1 MKARFTIVR
10 FLCFVLCLTCSID
23 LYAQTSHTI
32 TGTIVDELEMPLPGA
47 NAVIMRDKKMV
58 KGASTNIDG
67 NFKIDLAF
75 DKNDKLTLVL
85 SYMGYKDQKIKLNAQ
100 NIGKPFNIKLLPDE
114 GMLEEITVVEDG
126 YARLPRKDMV
136 GAFTTVK
143 ADDIMMPAYQS
154 IDQMLQGKVAG
165 MSVVNTSARVGASP
179 KITIRGTSTILG
191 NTSPLWVVDGVIQE
205 DPLSI
210 DISAALTSDMKELI
224 GNQISWLNPQ
234 DIDNITVL
242 KDASATAIY
251 GSKASNGVIVITT
264 KKGTPGRISVNYNT
278 NVSVRERPTYEM
290 YDFMNSQERIL
301 FSKEAYNAGVR
312 YENEPLPQVYTYE
325 GLMAMFNKRMITEE
339 EFAYYMQRL
348 ETVNTDW
355 FDLLTRNSVSNNHN
369 LSVSGGTDKYTYN
382 ASLGYQI
389 NNGYEVGNSNDQ
401 ITTRLSINSNVNDRL
416 SVNVQL
422 NGSIRNSDGY
432 GAGVNPYNYA
442 MNTSRAI
449 PAYEI
454 DGSRAYY
461 SEYYPYPYN
470 ETLGSHNQLSYNIFN
485 EMENS
490 FSQNTGTA
498 FNASANVSFKILS
511 WLTYQGTVSMSLN
524 NNASESYAG
533 EKSSFIER
541 YYRGFPYGTER
552 AGSEKYQAAL
562 MPYGGMLQQA
572 NSQTVSYSTSHRL
585 AFSKEFNENHRLNA
599 MLGMEVRSSKGS
611 SEGNTVWGYVP
622 ERGEILVSPT
632 MPENFKPI
640 GNIVA
645 PIEWGAL
652 TQLYNGGWS
661 KTSTLTNYLSF
672 YATVAYSLK
681 NRYVFNMNVRSDASN
696 RFGQDVNKQ
705 FDPTWSFG
713 ASWKMAQEPFMM
725 EYVPWL
731 DQFNIRATYGIQ
743 GNVVNSLSPEMIVRY
758 QGLHT
763 GYNEY
768 YLTISSLPNN
778 QLKWERTKS
787 ANLGLDVA
795 LFGITM
801 NFEYYNRRSNAII
814 RQDIAQEYGMSSMPL
829 NGGRITNH
837 GLEFTLNYTPI
848 RTKDF
853 AWTLG
858 MNAGKNWNRSET
870 DDRTAKADELT
881 HVDFL
886 SGNSSRPLK
895 QGYPLSA
902 FWSYQFTGL
911 DGTNGYPTFA
921 HTSYDYI
928 DGDGSVNPTTFLV
941 YSGQKEP
948 DFSGGFNTRIRWK
961 DFNFGIDFAASLGAN
976 KRLPNPY
983 DPFGGH
989 GEMPNIYRNLSKELN
1004 DRWKQPGDELH
1015 TNIPALYTSIRD
1027 LYYLYLP
1034 NGLYDSGGIYS
1045 MWANSDV
1052 RVADASFLRCTQI
1065 SLSYNVPRKACQ
1077 VLGLSR
1083 ISVSANINNL
1093 FVIASKDWKGYDPEL
1108 GNCIQPRVYSIGLGI
1123 GL

>member
-1 MKARFTIVR
+1 MRAKSTIIR
-10 FLCFVLCLTCSID
+10 FLCLFLCLAASIGAF
-23 LYAQTSHTI
+23 AQAGHTI
-32 TGTIVDELEMPLPGA
+32 TGTVVDELGMPLPGA
-47 NAVIMRDKKMV
+47 NVVVMKDKKMV
-58 KGASTNIDG
+58 KGTSTGLNGD
-67 NFKIDLAF
+67 FKIDLSSIE
-75 DKNDKLTLVL
+75 NGKLTLEFIFL
-85 SYMGYKDQKIKLNAQ
+85 GLKSQTIKLTAQ
-100 NIGKPFNIKLLPDE
+100 NIGKPFNVQLVPDDE
-114 GMLEEITVVEDG
+114 MLDEVTVVEDG

-154 IDQMLQGKVAG
+154 IDQMLQGKIAG

-290 YDFMNSQERIL
+290 YDFMNSLERIQ
-301 FSKEAYNAGVR
+301 FSKEAYEAGVR
-312 YENEPLPQVYTYE
+312 YQQEPLPQIYTYE

-339 EFAYYMQRL
+339 EFSHYLQRL

-369 LSVSGGTDKYTYN
+369 LSISGGTDKYTYN

-401 ITTRLSINSNVNDRL
+401 VTTRLSINSNVNEKL
-416 SVNVQL
+416 SISAQL

-449 PAYEI
+449 PAYNE
-454 DGSRAYY
+454 DGSPAYY
-461 SEYYPYPYN
+461 SKYYTYQYN
-470 ETLGSHNQLSYNIFN
+470 TQLGGHNQYSTNIFN

-490 FSQNTGTA
+490 FSQNTGTS
-498 FNASANVSFKILS
+498 FNASLNVNYKILS
-511 WLTYQGTVSMSLN
+511 WLTYQGTASMSLN

-533 EKSSFIER
+533 EKTSQVEQL
-541 YYRGFPYGTER
+541 YRGFPYGTEK
-552 AGSEKYQAAL
+552 AGSEKYNAAL
-562 MPYGGMLQQA
+562 MPYGGVLQQA

-632 MPENFKPI
+632 LPENFKPI
-640 GNIVA
+640 GSDVSIG
-645 PIEWGAL
+645 WGAL
-652 TQLYNGGWS
+652 SQLYNGGWS
-661 KTSTLTNYLSF
+661 KTSTLTNYVSF

-725 EYVPWL
+725 ENLPWL

-763 GYNEY
+763 SYNEY

-814 RQDIAQEYGMSSMPL
+814 RQDIAQEYGMESMPL
-829 NGGRITNH
+829 NGGLITNQ
-837 GLEFTLNYTPI
+837 GVEFTLNYTTI
-848 RTKDF
+848 RTKNF
-853 AWTLG
+853 AWTVG

-881 HVDFL
+881 HYDFL

-902 FWSYQFTGL
+902 FWSYRFTGL
-911 DGTNGYPTFA
+911 NSTNGYPTFA
-921 HTSYDYI
+921 NATYDDV
-928 DGDGSVNPTTFLV
+928 DGDGSVDPTTFLV
-941 YSGQKEP
+941 YSGQGEP

-961 DFNFGIDFAASLGAN
+961 DFNFGIDFAANLGAQ

-983 DPFGGH
+983 STFTYGK
-989 GEMPNIYRNLSKELN
+989 MPDIYSNLSKELN
-1004 DRWKQPGDELH
+1004 NRWKQPGDEAH
-1015 TNIPALYTSIRD
+1015 TNIPALYTSVRD
-1027 LYYLYLP
+1027 LYNLNLP
-1034 NGLYDSGGIYS
+1034 NGLYDNIYS
-1045 MWANSDV
+1045 MWAQSDV
-1052 RVADASFLRCTQI
+1052 RVVDASFLRCTQI
-1065 SLSYNVPRKACQ
+1065 SLSYNVPRKVCQ
-1077 VLGLSR
+1077 KIGLSR
-1083 ISVSANINNL
+1083 ISVSANVNNL
-1093 FVIASKDWKGYDPEL
+1093 FVIASKEWRGYDPEL
-1108 GNCIQPRVYSIGLGI
+1108 GNSIQPRVYSIGLGI

>member
-1 MKARFTIVR
+1 MKASTTRFFCVL
-10 FLCFVLCLTCSID
+10 LCILCSIGAF
-23 LYAQTSHTI
+23 AQSGI
-32 TGTIVDELEMPLPGA
+32 TVIGTVIDETETPLPGA
-47 NAVIMRDKKMV
+47 NVIVVKNKKMV
-58 KGASTNIDG
+58 RGTTTNIDG
-67 NFKIDLAF
+67 KF
-75 DKNDKLTLVL
+75 KLTVL
-85 SYMGYKDQKIKLNAQ
+85 FEENDEREISISYVGSKAKTIKLTKD
-100 NIGKPFNIKLLPDE
+100 NITKPFDVQLLPDDE
-114 GMLEEITVVEDG
+114 MLEEVTIVEDG

-165 MSVVNTSARVGASP
+165 MSVVNTSARVGSSP

-264 KKGTPGRISVNYNT
+264 KKGTPGRISINYNT
-278 NVSVRERPTYEM
+278 NVSARQRPTYEL
-290 YDFMNSQERIL
+290 YDYMNSYERIQ
-301 FSKEAYNAGVR
+301 FSKEAYEAGVR
-312 YENEPLPQVYTYE
+312 YQNEPLPQIYTYE
-325 GLMAMFNKRMITEE
+325 GLMAMFNKRLISEE
-339 EFAYYMQRL
+339 QFSSYLQRL

-355 FDLLTRNSVSNNHN
+355 FELLTRNAVSNNHN

-382 ASLGYQI
+382 ASVGYQI

-401 ITTRLSINSNVNDRL
+401 ITTRLSINSNINEKF
-416 SVNVQL
+416 SFNAQL

-432 GAGVNPYNYA
+432 SGVNPYNYA
-442 MNTSRAI
+442 MSTSRAI
-449 PAYEI
+449 PAYNE
-454 DGSRAYY
+454 DGSPAYY
-461 SEYYPYPYN
+461 SKYYTYQYN
-470 ETLGSHNQLSYNIFN
+470 TQLGGHNQYSYNVFN

-490 FSQNTGTA
+490 YSKNQGTS
-498 FNASANVSFKILS
+498 FNASVNISYKILS
-511 WLTYQGTVSMSLN
+511 WLTYQGTASMAVSGN
-524 NNASESYAG
+524 KSESYNG
-533 EKSSFIER
+533 EKTASVEQL
-541 YYRGFPYGTER
+541 YRGFPYGTEK
-552 AGSEKYQAAL
+552 AGSEKYNAAL
-562 MPYGGMLQQA
+562 MPYGGVLKQA
-572 NSQTVSYSTSHRL
+572 NSLSVSYSTSHRL

-632 MPENFKPI
+632 LPENFKPI
-640 GNIVA
+640 GSDVSIG
-645 PIEWGAL
+645 WGAL
-652 TQLYNGGWS
+652 SQLYNSGWS

-672 YATVAYSLK
+672 YATLAYSLK

-713 ASWKMAQEPFMM
+713 VSWKMAQEPFMM

-763 GYNEY
+763 SYNEY

-778 QLKWERTKS
+778 LLKWERTKS
-787 ANLGLDVA
+787 SNLGLDIA
-795 LFGITM
+795 LFGVTM
-801 NFEYYNRRSNAII
+801 NVEYYNRRSNAII
-814 RQDIAQEYGMSSMPL
+814 RQDIAQEYGMESMPL
-829 NGGRITNH
+829 NGGMITNQ
-837 GLEFTLNYTPI
+837 GVEFTLNFTPI
-848 RTKDF
+848 RNKDF
-853 AWTLG
+853 AWTIGL
-858 MNAGKNWNRSET
+858 NAGKNWNRSET

-881 HVDFL
+881 HIDFL
-886 SGNSSRPLK
+886 NGNTSRPLK

-902 FWSYQFTGL
+902 FWSYQFTSL
-911 DGTNGYPTFA
+911 DGKNGYPTFKHA
-921 HTSYDYI
+921 TYDDV
-928 DGDGSVNPTTFLV
+928 DGDGSVDPTSFLV
-941 YSGQKEP
+941 YSGQGEP
-948 DFSGGFNTRIRWK
+948 DFSGGFNTRFRWK
-961 DFNFGIDFAASLGAN
+961 GFNLGMDFAVALGAS

-983 DPFGGH
+983 STFTYGK
-989 GEMPNIYRNLSKELN
+989 MPDIYSNLSKELN
-1004 DRWKQPGDELH
+1004 DRWKKPGDEKN
-1015 TNIPALYTSIRD
+1015 TNIPALYTSVRD
-1027 LYYLYLP
+1027 LYNLNLP
-1034 NGLYDSGGIYS
+1034 NGLYDNIYS
-1045 MWANSDV
+1045 MWAQSDV
-1052 RVADASFLRCTQI
+1052 RVANASFLRCTQI
-1065 SLSYNVPRKACQ
+1065 SFSYNVPQKACKKI
-1077 VLGLSR
+1077 GLSR
-1083 ISVSANINNL
+1083 ISVSANVNNL
-1093 FVIASKDWKGYDPEL
+1093 FVIASDDWKGYDPEL
-1108 GNCIQPRVYSIGLGI
+1108 GYTIQPRVYSIGLGI

>member
-1 MKARFTIVR
+1 MRAKSTIIR
-10 FLCFVLCLTCSID
+10 FLCLLLCLTCS
-23 LYAQTSHTI
+23 LGAFAQAGHTI
-32 TGTIVDELEMPLPGA
+32 IGSVVDELDMPLPGA
-47 NAVIMRDKKMV
+47 NVVVMKDKKMV
-58 KGASTNIDG
+58 KGASTGING
-67 NFKIDLAF
+67 EFKINIQFAE
-75 DKNDKLTLVL
+75 NEKLTLVF
-85 SYMGYKDQKIKLNAQ
+85 SYMGSKSQTIKLTAQ
-100 NIGKPFNIKLLPDE
+100 NIDKPFNIQLMPDDE
-114 GMLEEITVVEDG
+114 MLEEVTIVEDG

-154 IDQMLQGKVAG
+154 IDQMLQGKIAG

-210 DISAALTSDMKELI
+210 DISSALTSDMRELI
-224 GNQISWLNPQ
+224 GNQVSWLNPQ

-264 KKGTPGRISVNYNT
+264 KKGTPGRISVNYN
-278 NVSVRERPTYEM
+278 NNISVRERPTYEL
-290 YDFMNSQERIL
+290 YDFMNSQERIK
-301 FSKEAYNAGVR
+301 FSKEAYEAGVR
-312 YENEPLPQVYTYE
+312 YQQEPLPQVYTYE

-339 EFAYYMQRL
+339 EFAHYMQRL

-369 LSVSGGTDKYTYN
+369 LSVSGGSDKYTYN
-382 ASLGYQI
+382 ASIGYQI

-401 ITTRLSINSNVNDRL
+401 LTTRLSINSNVNERL
-416 SVNVQL
+416 SISAQL

-449 PAYEI
+449 PAYEE
-454 DGSRAYY
+454 DGSPAYY
-461 SEYYPYPYN
+461 SRYYSYPYN
-470 ETLGSHNQLSYNIFN
+470 TTLGSHNQLSYNIFN
-485 EMENS
+485 EMANS
-490 FSQNTGTA
+490 YSQNTGTA
-498 FNASANVSFKILS
+498 FNASVNANYKILS
-511 WLTYQGTVSMSLN
+511 WLTYQGTASMSLN

-533 EKSSFIER
+533 EKTSVVEKD
-541 YYRGFPYGTER
+541 YRGFPYGTEK
-552 AGSEKYQAAL
+552 AGSEKYNAAL
-562 MPYGGMLQQA
+562 MPYGGVLQQA

-585 AFSKEFNENHRLNA
+585 AFSKEFNESHRLNA
-599 MLGMEVRSSKGS
+599 MLGVEIRSSKGS

-622 ERGEILVSPT
+622 ERGEIIVSPT
-632 MPENFKPI
+632 LPENFKPI
-640 GNIVA
+640 GQDVSVG
-645 PIEWGAL
+645 WGAL
-652 TQLYNGGWS
+652 AKLYNGGWS

-672 YATVAYSLK
+672 FATVAYSLK
-681 NRYVFNMNVRSDASN
+681 NRYVFNVNVRSDASN

-725 EYVPWL
+725 EHLPWL
-731 DQFNIRATYGIQ
+731 DQLNIRATYGIQ
-743 GNVVNSLSPEMIVRY
+743 GNVVNSLSPEMIVSY
-758 QGLHT
+758 QGLLNS
-763 GYNEY
+763 YNEY

-787 ANLGLDVA
+787 SNLGLDLA

-801 NFEYYNRRSNAII
+801 NLEYYVRRSNAII
-814 RQDIAQEYGMSSMPL
+814 RQEIAQEYGMSSMPL
-829 NGGRITNH
+829 NGGLISNQ
-837 GLEFTLNYTPI
+837 GVEFTLNYTPI
-848 RTKDF
+848 RLKDF
-853 AWTLG
+853 VWTVG
-858 MNAGKNWNRSET
+858 MNAGKNWNRSEA
-870 DDRTAKADELT
+870 DDRTVKADELT
-881 HVDFL
+881 HYDFL
-886 SGNSSRPLK
+886 AGSSSRPLK

-902 FWSYQFTGL
+902 FWSYYFTGL

-921 HTSYDYI
+921 HATYDDV
-928 DGDGSVNPTTFLV
+928 DGNGSVDPTTFLD
-941 YSGQKEP
+941 YSGQSEP

-983 DPFGGH
+983 STFTNGK
-989 GEMPNIYRNLSKELN
+989 MPDIYSNLSKELN
-1004 DRWKQPGDELH
+1004 NRWTQPGDEQD
-1015 TNIPALYTSIRD
+1015 TNIPALYTSVRD
-1027 LYYLYLP
+1027 LYNLNLP
-1034 NGLYDSGGIYS
+1034 NGLYDNIYS
-1045 MWANSDV
+1045 MWAQSNV
-1052 RVADASFLRCTQI
+1052 RVANASFLRCTQI
-1065 SLSYNVPRKACQ
+1065 SLSYNVPRKVCQ
-1077 VLGLSR
+1077 KIGLSR

-1093 FVIASKDWKGYDPEL
+1093 FVIASKDWRGYDPEL
-1108 GNCIQPRVYSIGLGI
+1108 GSSIQPKLYSIGLGI